1 MSTLTKAPAPPVQT
15 TRVARSAARQ
25 RRRRWTTALVA
36 SALAG
41 AVVVWLLFAGGAPEP
56 APARTEGEGTAPA
69 PASAGGPTV
78 AISLRGAAVPLMAVV
93 APRPGG
99 DSPALTIPA
108 DMSLAIPGLG
118 EGTSAAIAE
127 QNGEG
132 LRVSLSN
139 TVGTWIDHYLILDRN
154 DLASIADAAGGFT
167 VTLPGTATL
176 SSGTIGPGAVAL
188 TGAQVSEYLDI
199 DGPNAFTRWE
209 VVLPALLRAQTG
221 GALTGRS
228 DDLEAVAGLLPV
240 GGEVRIDT
248 FPSRIAAGSTRVPDY
263 GALDPLMAKEFGVPR
278 PPVAVLVQ
286 NGVGD
291 PGLGAEVAARIVPK
305 GFRVVL
311 SGSAD
316 TFDQRRTQVVAG
328 GDAHVAD
335 AQRARRALGVGV
347 VGVTDVP
354 SGVADITIVIGK
366 DFTA

>member
-1 MSTLTKAPAPPVQT
+1 M
-15 TRVARSAARQ
+15 
-25 RRRRWTTALVA
+25 WLV
-36 SALAG
+36 
-41 AVVVWLLFAGGAPEP
+41 FAGGSPEP
-56 APARTEGEGTAPA
+56 PGRTAGAGSPPA
-69 PASAGGPTV
+69 PSAGGPTV

-93 APRPGG
+93 APRGA
-99 DSPALTIPA
+99 DASPALTIPA
-108 DMSLAIPGLG
+108 DMSLTIPGLG
-118 EGTSAAIAE
+118 EGTSATIAE
-127 QNGEG
+127 QSGEG

-139 TVGTWIDHYLILDRN
+139 TVGTWIDHYLVLDRN

-176 SSGTIGPGAVAL
+176 SSGTIGPGAVSL
-188 TGAQVSEYLDI
+188 TSAQVSEYLDI

-209 VVLPALLRAQTG
+209 VVLPALLQAQTD
-221 GALTGRS
+221 GALTGES
-228 DDLEAVAGLLPV
+228 DDLEAVADLLPV

-263 GALDPLMAKEFGVPR
+263 GAFDPLMAKEVGVAR

-291 PGLGAEVAARIVPK
+291 PGLGAEVAARIVPR

-335 AQRARRALGVGV
+335 ARRAVRALGVGV
-347 VGVTDVP
+347 VAVTDVP
-354 SGVADITIVIGK
+354 SGVADITIVIRK
-366 DFTA
+366 DLTA